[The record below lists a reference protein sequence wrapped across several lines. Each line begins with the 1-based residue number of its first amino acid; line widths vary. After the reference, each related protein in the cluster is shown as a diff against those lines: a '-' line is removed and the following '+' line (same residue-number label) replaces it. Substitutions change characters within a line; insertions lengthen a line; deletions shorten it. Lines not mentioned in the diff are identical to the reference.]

1 MNSGPRNSETNSAEA
16 FTAPMMPLLL
26 SGIGMLTVTVS
37 VLVLSFFF
45 EKGDAG
51 LGRPHILIQIL
62 LASAFIWYLS
72 GAIFCGFFRGGF
84 FYRRLYDGRIKNP
97 RYWSRALWLILGV
110 GLTCRILLVFSVPI
124 QELDLYRYIWDGAT
138 ISESV
143 SPYSYPPKEIASQR
157 KDERGN
163 KLRWEKGKDNLE
175 YFKIE
180 ILEDEVEGLEGEV
193 EDLQAKLGASE
204 DSEDKQQTI
213 EELAVK
219 QESIEYLQTKIEAI
233 GDLQAKLKS
242 DEGLAECF
250 SQVHYGEYSSPY
262 PPVSQAIF
270 YSAYELSRSSSE
282 ATGSYYAHLVGMK
295 SVIVLFDFLT
305 AIVIVFMLAHLS
317 LPRVWVVAYW
327 WCPLV
332 IKEFSN
338 SGHLDSF
345 AVFFCTLAVFATMK
359 AIVPSPGAN
368 PVPSNEDDDEVVVA
382 RNPLALSSWAGIS
395 AVALALGVGAK
406 VFPLFIFPV
415 WFVALFRTSI
425 WRSLVAAVIFF
436 AVTAAVMWPM
446 IRYTELGRTIAQKID
461 DSFLSSLGLQ
471 LTAPDIVGDSGIE
484 VFSKWW
490 EMNDLPF
497 MLVVENLK
505 VRKPDGFEG
514 VEQIGLIG
522 LPGYE
527 TNLRASLEGTDIK
540 VLVGLPPDASETG
553 EQDEA
558 AGLEATRVPRKGM
571 RELARENGFTEDN
584 GTLGDVLKV
593 IGESD
598 IVLICSEQAIANKY
612 KEVVQALQPGSTIV
626 FSNDFFRTQFTRAGV
641 DFPPEINVV
650 TTTANNRFSVVQASD
665 QEATQQ
671 LLQGWTYAAGYH
683 KLPWFVFTSD
693 DSRRAI
699 RDRFFANRKAQISEE
714 IETAKDADDLQEVG
728 KLEGKMANERARVP
742 FALTRMITLG
752 CFCLLVGYLCIRMF
766 FVKGSQALATLF
778 GDGVF
783 LSLAWFWFLSPTQN
797 PWYWTWAMAALVL
810 VRNRWWFAI
819 SGLSLLYYLRFYF
832 QYEWP
837 SKEALGANWQGKDV
851 FGTGS
856 YGVDFFYFYVPWIEF
871 GPWLLVLFCSWIFI
885 LIRRRSG
892 SEKLARQA
900 ARWR

>member
-1 MNSGPRNSETNSAEA
+1 MNRGSTNSETNSSEA
-16 FTAPMMPLLL
+16 HTVPVLPLLL
-26 SGIGMLTVTVS
+26 SGVGMVTVAIS
-37 VLVLSFFF
+37 LLVISFFF
-45 EKGDAG
+45 EKGDATS
-51 LGRPHILIQIL
+51 GRPQILVQIL
-62 LASAFIWYLS
+62 LASAFIWYLG
-72 GAIFCGFFRGGF
+72 GAIFSGFFRGGF
-84 FYRRLYDGRIKNP
+84 FYRRLNEGRIRNP

-138 ISESV
+138 ISEGV
-143 SPYSYPPKEIASQR
+143 SPYSYPPKDIASQR

-163 KLRWEKGKDNLE
+163 KLRWEKGEENLE
-175 YFKIE
+175 YFDLEIVEDNIE
-180 ILEDEVEGLEGEV
+180 SLEYEVEVLQAELGST
-193 EDLQAKLGASE
+193 EDLE
-204 DSEDKQQTI
+204 IKQQLI
-213 EELAVK
+213 EELSLK

-233 GDLQAKLKS
+233 EDLQAKLKS

-250 SQVHYGEYSSPY
+250 SQVHYGQYSSPY

-270 YSAYELSRSSSE
+270 NMAYRLSRSRSE
-282 ATGSYYAHLVGMK
+282 ETGTYYAHLVGMK

-305 AIVIVFMLAHLS
+305 AIVIVFLLAHLG

-345 AVFFCTLAVFATMK
+345 AVFFCILAVFAAMK
-359 AIVPSPGAN
+359 AIVPRQGAD
-368 PVPSNEDDDEVVVA
+368 PVPTNEDDDDEVIVA
-382 RNPLALSSWAGIS
+382 RNPLILSSWVGIS

-406 VFPLFIFPV
+406 VFPLFVFPV

-425 WRSLVAAVIFF
+425 WRSLIAAVIFF

-461 DSFLSSLGLQ
+461 ESFLSSLGLQ
-471 LTAPDIVGDSGIE
+471 LEAPNITDDSGIE

-505 VRKPDGFEG
+505 VRMPEGFEG
-514 VEQIGLIG
+514 VEQIGVIG

-527 TNLRASLEGTDIK
+527 TNLRTSLEGTDVK
-540 VLVGLPPDASETG
+540 VRVGLLADASE
-553 EQDEA
+553 
-558 AGLEATRVPRKGM
+558 M
-571 RELARENGFTEDN
+571 RELARENGFTEEN
-584 GTLGDVLKV
+584 GTLGDVLEV

-598 IVLICSEQAIANKY
+598 IVLISSQQSLANKY
-612 KEVVQALQPGSTIV
+612 KEVVEALQPGSTVV
-626 FSNDFFRTQFTRAGV
+626 FSNDFFRERFSFAGV
-641 DFPPEINVV
+641 DFPPEVNVI
-650 TTTANNRFSVVQASD
+650 TTTADYHLKTVQASD
-665 QEATQQ
+665 QKATKQ
-671 LLQGWTYAAGYH
+671 LIRGWSYAAGYH
-683 KLPWFVFTSD
+683 KLPWFIFTSEE
-693 DSRRAI
+693 SRREI
-699 RDRFFANRKAQISEE
+699 RDRFFANREAQISEE
-714 IETAKDADDLQEVG
+714 IEAAKEADKLQEVQM
-728 KLEGKMANERARVP
+728 LEGKMSNERSRVP
-742 FALTRMITLG
+742 FALTRLITLG
-752 CFCLLVGYLCIRMF
+752 CFCLLVGFLCVRMF
-766 FVKGSQALATLF
+766 FVKGAQALATLF

-832 QYEWP
+832 DYDWP
-837 SKEALGANWQGKDV
+837 RKEALGAKWQGADV
-851 FGTGS
+851 LGTGT

-871 GPWLLVLFCSWIFI
+871 GPWLIVLFCSWIFI

-892 SEKLARQA
+892 AEKLARQA